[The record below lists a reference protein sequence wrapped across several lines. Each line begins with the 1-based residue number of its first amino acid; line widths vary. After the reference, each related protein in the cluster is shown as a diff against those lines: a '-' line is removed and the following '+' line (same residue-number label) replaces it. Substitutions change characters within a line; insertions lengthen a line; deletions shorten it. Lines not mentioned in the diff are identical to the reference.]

1 KHKRSQHSILHD
13 ALPIMNKEEHDII
26 DDDLYED
33 LDEEK
38 MNELVEEARIEA
50 LLRAQREKEQSKP
63 KRPFPKWPFWLISIA
78 LLFNVFALVPQ
89 TFSIPAIDFLI
100 TSAKLSTEPQIKEYK
115 KAVAVIETDNSKGT
129 GFSITDDGVIIT
141 NYHVIEGHD
150 TVTVA

>member
-13 ALPIMNKEEHDII
+13 ALPILNKEEHDII

-78 LLFNVFALVPQ
+78 LLFNVFADRKSTRLNSSHV
-89 TFSIPAIDFLI
+89 SI
-100 TSAKLSTEPQIKEYK
+100 SY
-115 KAVAVIETDNSKGT
+115 
-129 GFSITDDGVIIT
+129 
-141 NYHVIEGHD
+141 
-150 TVTVA
+150 